1 MHKNTPYRHL
11 APFPKPHSAA
21 IGALTALTALS
32 AAALLTACG
41 GDDSSASN
49 GTSGTTTPASVT
61 VQGSVVGTAMK
72 NPTGAA
78 ASSAS
83 GVDYAKST
91 TGDDVDQKPTA
102 IAYGNAT
109 VCADVNG
116 NGVCDQGE
124 ASTTTAADGTFKLTV
139 PQSVTGTSLV
149 ATVGTNSTF
158 ADPNQSGTSANVAK
172 KMVLRSAP
180 DQSLNGANVVISPLT
195 TEVVRL
201 MQSEKLAYADAT
213 ARLAGRLSFNNDT
226 AQSTD
231 VTVKATDVVANAGS
245 VADANAKKALL
256 TEANA
261 LANRFALASTMLDR
275 GYASDA
281 KTDPVTTLAAA
292 QDAAFNPEGIPRYDH
307 LFVVI
312 FENHSNQ
319 TIDNPSYPNLYRY
332 LNQEGNKAANYFSTG
347 NPSEPN
353 YISLASADDWGVSDD
368 SPWNCL
374 PTGNT
379 ADAPTDTFV
388 PLSAC
393 TNTAIHNLKNRRN
406 LFTATYKAG
415 LSTRVYS
422 ESMDPGQDPRK
433 DGAGNSTIM
442 GANTSNGTNTLE
454 PMISSLYKTKHHPA
468 VNFDDVRNRPD
479 FFKNLARS
487 VGGGQWDSAID
498 AYAKTNNITWNTHQ
512 FEDDLKSGDVG
523 ALNYIVPDQCDDM
536 HATGSAVANCTG
548 GTAIISRGD
557 LYAKY
562 LVEKIQASP
571 VWKNTNKRSAIVMI
585 FDEGT
590 SFFGSSSCCGWN
602 VGGLQ
607 SSGVPLGESNT
618 TPVPTYSKSNRGDGP
633 TIFSVLTNQPNA
645 PKKVV
650 DSDSYSHFSF
660 VRTMQDM
667 FALADPG
674 VNTSYMNRSKYT
686 EKFIADNLANLAE
699 YSGSG
704 DTHFDAVR
712 PMNHTYVMKAGD
724 RVSGG
729 ATAGSGGSGSF
740 NNGNVASG
748 PDSTQTNIF
757 ALR

>member
-11 APFPKPHSAA
+11 AHSPTVR
-21 IGALTALTALS
+21 TALTALA
-32 AAALLTACG
+32 AAALLAACG
-41 GDDSSASN
+41 GDDATTSSTGNN
-49 GTSGTTTPASVT
+49 GGNTTPQSVT
-61 VQGSVVGTAMK
+61 LQGNVVGATMK

-78 ASSAS
+78 ASSAT
-83 GVDYAKST
+83 GVNYAKST
-91 TGDDVDQKPTA
+91 TNDDVDQKPTA
-102 IAYGNAT
+102 IAYGNVT

-116 NGVCDQGE
+116 NGACDQGE
-124 ASTTTAADGTFKLTV
+124 ASTITATDGSFKLTV
-139 PQSVTGTSLV
+139 PQSVKGTSLV
-149 ATVGTNSTF
+149 ATVGTTSTF
-158 ADPNQSGTSANVAK
+158 ADPNQNGTSVNVAK

-180 DQSLNGANVVISPLT
+180 DQSLGGTNVVISPLT

-201 MQSEKLAYADAT
+201 IEADKLSYADAT
-213 ARLAGRLSFNNDT
+213 ARLAQRLSFNNDT
-226 AQSTD
+226 AQATD
-231 VTVKATDVVANAGS
+231 VTVKAADVVANAGA

-261 LANRFALASTMLDR
+261 LANRFVLASTMLDR
-275 GYASDA
+275 GYVSDA
-281 KTDPVTTLAAA
+281 KTDPVTSLTAA

-319 TIDNPSYPNLYRY
+319 SIDNPAYPNLYRY

-353 YISLASADDWGVSDD
+353 YIALASADDWGVSDD
-368 SPWNCL
+368 SAWNCL

-379 ADAPTDTFV
+379 ADAPTDAFV
-388 PLSAC
+388 PLGAC

-433 DGAGNSTIM
+433 DGAGNAAIL
-442 GANTSNGTNTLE
+442 GANTTNGTNTME

-479 FFKNLARS
+479 FFKNLTRS

-498 AYAKTNNITWNTHQ
+498 TYAKTNNITWNTHQ

-536 HATGSAVANCTG
+536 HSTGTAVANCTG
-548 GTAIISRGD
+548 GTAIVSRGD

-571 VWKNTNKRSAIVMI
+571 VWKNTSKRSAIVMI
-585 FDEGT
+585 FDEGS

-602 VGGLQ
+602 VGGQ
-607 SSGVPLGESNT
+607 VTSAVPLGETNT
-618 TPVPTYSKSNRGDGP
+618 SPVPTYAKSNRGDGP
-633 TIFSVLTNQPNA
+633 TIFSVLTNQAGA

-660 VRTMQDM
+660 VRTLQNM
-667 FALADPG
+667 FALSDPG
-674 VNTSYMNRSKYT
+674 INTSYMNRSKYT
-686 EKFIADNLANLAE
+686 EKYIADNLANLAE
-699 YSGSG
+699 YSGTG
-704 DTHFDAVR
+704 DAHFDAVR
-712 PMNHTYVMKAGD
+712 PMNHAYVMKAGD
-724 RVSGG
+724 RISGG
-729 ATAGSGGSGSF
+729 ATSGSGGSGSF
-740 NNGNVASG
+740 NNGNLATG
-748 PDSTQTNIF
+748 ADATQTGIF
-757 ALR
+757 AMH